1 MVLCNLLIWCSP
13 EALQRHSQWLIFPL
27 QVCIFTIKKCT
38 STYFLMAAGLS
49 PHSIDSLKNSCLTV
63 QLCAK
68 QASQAHYWNNKT
80 RWPDLLE
87 QTSAASRNYFSCRT
101 EALQVEVVE
110 DTWLSGLG
118 RVAEDV
124 EEEPGSVFHRDGAEE
139 KVAFLKQLVEPP
151 ASVFFRQIL
160 GHEGFD
166 RRQRGVVAALGSV
179 RMVLSIFPE

>member
-13 EALQRHSQWLIFPL
+13 EALQRHSQWLIYPL
-27 QVCIFTIKKCT
+27 QVCIFHNKKMHFYLFFNGCWAFP
-38 STYFLMAAGLS
+38 SFYRFLE
-49 PHSIDSLKNSCLTV
+49 NSCLTV

-179 RMVLSIFPE
+179 RMVLSIFSE